1 MQDSDD
7 MHQQHDEINRE
18 VEEQENQCPNAGLYS
33 NCK

>member
-18 VEEQENQCPNAGLYS
+18 VERSRRTNAPTQASS